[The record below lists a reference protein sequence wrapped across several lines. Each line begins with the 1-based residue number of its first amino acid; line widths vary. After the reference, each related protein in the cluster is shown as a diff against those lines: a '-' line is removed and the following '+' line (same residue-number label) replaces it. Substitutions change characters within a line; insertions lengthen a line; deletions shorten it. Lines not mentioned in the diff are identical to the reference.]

1 MSVSACVCVCRIRPV
16 CVESCPTYLWPIIDT
31 DKLDCNLCGSDRLC
45 ARSLST
51 PAFTHTHTCTPVLSV
66 HVSGRQKEQSPGSL
80 EPTGAQRGGNKGWGG
95 GEMLRILLVA
105 GLWLFFSQILDF
117 YLKKKNGFI
126 FFFNRKS
133 TYVFNFNNS
142 ASLKFD
148 LYMDTVFTNSIF
160 YFTKVNITENV
171 IYFLFKQS
179 VDVLLTSFICSRH
192 VYLLQ

>member
-1 MSVSACVCVCRIRPV
+1 M
-16 CVESCPTYLWPIIDT
+16 TFFFT
-31 DKLDCNLCGSDRLC
+31 DFR
-45 ARSLST
+45 
-51 PAFTHTHTCTPVLSV
+51 F
-66 HVSGRQKEQSPGSL
+66 
-80 EPTGAQRGGNKGWGG
+80 
-95 GEMLRILLVA
+95 
-105 GLWLFFSQILDF
+105 LF
-117 YLKKKNGFI
+117 KKKNGFI